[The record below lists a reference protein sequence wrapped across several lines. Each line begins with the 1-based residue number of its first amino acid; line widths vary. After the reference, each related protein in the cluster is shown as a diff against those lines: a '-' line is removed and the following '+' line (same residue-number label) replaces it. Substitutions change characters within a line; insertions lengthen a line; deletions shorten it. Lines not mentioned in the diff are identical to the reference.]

1 MVFCCAHQATVAS
14 SVGQTSSAVRPL
26 GKAMCAVSTH
36 GGAPLLMRF
45 W

>member
-1 MVFCCAHQATVAS
+1 MVFCCAHHTTVAS

-26 GKAMCAVSTH
+26 GNAMCAVSTH
-36 GGAPLLMRF
+36 GGAPLLIRF